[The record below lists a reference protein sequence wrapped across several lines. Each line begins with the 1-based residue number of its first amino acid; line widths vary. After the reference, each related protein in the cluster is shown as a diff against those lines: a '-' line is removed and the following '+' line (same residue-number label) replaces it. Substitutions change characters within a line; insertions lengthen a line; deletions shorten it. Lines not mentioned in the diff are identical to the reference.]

1 MGGGENNIR
10 MDAPRGDKQTGPRWW
25 LWVAVVLLVLVTAA
39 MVGKFLH
46 HDYKDAEVWYEA
58 GRRAL
63 EGRSLAG
70 LPHYR
75 YPPTFA
81 VLVAPLAALGFGPFF
96 FVWYGVNVGLF
107 GVSVWLTGEMV
118 LPKRRRP
125 HPLPPLR
132 ARRGG
137 ADDRGED
144 DRETRG
150 EVPHASASRLSPS
163 LAVPA
168 ALVAVYAID
177 TLFLGQTN
185 ILIMALVYW
194 AFVEEARGRQ
204 WAAGLP
210 LGAAIA
216 IKVFPAPL
224 LLYFAFRLRWRVVAA
239 AVLCGMFLLFV
250 LPGAARGFERNF
262 REMADWGN
270 RVALPFVSRGQAGD
284 WGQHSLDFGNQSL
297 TGVAGRLLM
306 AVNAQVAARE
316 GPDIYVNVAD
326 LDAAQVRRVVLAV
339 SLALGLVL
347 VLAIGWR
354 RPADGLRQ
362 STEYAL
368 AVTVLLLTSA
378 LSWTYFFVMLLLP
391 ATVAVELLGERERMG
406 RMSAGMLKAALLG
419 VGAATVLLASQHARA
434 LGCVF
439 WASLLVFAALA
450 LAARRLRRQEG
461 CE

>member
-1 MGGGENNIR
+1 MDPPHGDRQTGRTPSLAAGEV
-10 MDAPRGDKQTGPRWW
+10 GPRWW
-25 LWVAVVLLVLVTAA
+25 LWVAVALLLLVTAVV
-39 MVGKFLH
+39 VGKFLH

-96 FVWYGVNVGLF
+96 FVWYAVNVGLF
-107 GVSVWLTGEMV
+107 VVSV
-118 LPKRRRP
+118 
-125 HPLPPLR
+125 
-132 ARRGG
+132 
-137 ADDRGED
+137 
-144 DRETRG
+144 
-150 EVPHASASRLSPS
+150 RLSRR
-163 LAVPA
+163 LAAPTEAECAPASYWLPA
-168 ALVAVYAID
+168 ALVAVYAVD

-194 AFVEEARGRQ
+194 ASVEEARGRQ
-204 WAAGLP
+204 FVAGLP

-239 AVLCGMFLLFV
+239 AVLCCLFLLFV

-262 REMADWGN
+262 REMADWGD
-270 RVALPFVSRGQAGD
+270 RVARPFVSRGEAGD

-297 TGVAGRLLM
+297 TGVAARLLM

-326 LDAAQVRRVVLAV
+326 LGAAQVHRVVLAV
-339 SLALGLVL
+339 SLALGLAL
-347 VLAIGWR
+347 LWAIGWR

-368 AVTVLLLTSA
+368 AVTLLLLTSA

-391 ATVAVELLGERERMG
+391 AAAAVRLLGEDERIG
-406 RMSAGMLKAALLG
+406 RVCIGMLKAALFG

-434 LGCVF
+434 VGCVF

-450 LAARRLRRQEG
+450 LAAHRLRRQAGE
-461 CE
+461 EVTPSRA

>member
-10 MDAPRGDKQTGPRWW
+10 MDSPHGDKETGRTPSLPHGEARPRWW
-25 LWVAVVLLVLVTAA
+25 LWAAVVLLVLVTAA

-96 FVWYGVNVGLF
+96 FVWYAVNVGLF
-107 GVSVWLTGEMV
+107 AVSVGLSRRLAAPTGEE
-118 LPKRRRP
+118 
-125 HPLPPLR
+125 
-132 ARRGG
+132 G
-137 ADDRGED
+137 AC
-144 DRETRG
+144 T
-150 EVPHASASRLSPS
+150 SRWL
-163 LAVPA
+163 PA

-194 AFVEEARGRQ
+194 AFLEEARGRQ

-239 AVLCGMFLLFV
+239 AVLCGLFLLFV
-250 LPGAARGFERNF
+250 LPGAARGFKRNF
-262 REMADWGN
+262 REMADWSD
-270 RVALPFVSRGQAGD
+270 RVVLPFVSRGEAGD

-326 LDAAQVRRVVLAV
+326 LDVAQVRRVVLAV

-347 VLAIGWR
+347 LWAIGWR

-368 AVTVLLLTSA
+368 AVTLLLLTSA
-378 LSWTYFFVMLLLP
+378 LSWTYFFVMMLLP
-391 ATVAVELLGERERMG
+391 VMVSVRLLAEGDRLG
-406 RMSAGMLKAALLG
+406 RVSVGMLKAALFG

-439 WASLLVFAALA
+439 WASLLVFGALA
-450 LAARRLRRQEG
+450 MAARRLRRQEG

>member
-1 MGGGENNIR
+1 VGGGENNIR
-10 MDAPRGDKQTGPRWW
+10 MDPPHGDRQTGRTPSLAAGEVGPRWW
-25 LWVAVVLLVLVTAA
+25 LWVAVALLLLVTAVV
-39 MVGKFLH
+39 VGKFLH

-58 GRRAL
+58 GCRAL

-96 FVWYGVNVGLF
+96 FVWYAVNVGLF
-107 GVSVWLTGEMV
+107 VVSV
-118 LPKRRRP
+118 
-125 HPLPPLR
+125 
-132 ARRGG
+132 
-137 ADDRGED
+137 
-144 DRETRG
+144 
-150 EVPHASASRLSPS
+150 RLSRR
-163 LAVPA
+163 LAAPTEAECAPASYWLPA
-168 ALVAVYAID
+168 ALVAVYAVD

-204 WAAGLP
+204 FVAGLP

-250 LPGAARGFERNF
+250 VPGAARGFERNL
-262 REMADWGN
+262 REMADWSE
-270 RVALPFVSRGQAGD
+270 RVALPFVSRGEAGD

-326 LDAAQVRRVVLAV
+326 IGAAQVRRVVLAV

-347 VLAIGWR
+347 VWAIGWR

-368 AVTVLLLTSA
+368 AVTLLLLTSA

-391 ATVAVELLGERERMG
+391 VMVLVRLLGEGDRMG
-406 RMSAGMLKAALLG
+406 RVSVGMLKAALFG
-419 VGAATVLLASQHARA
+419 VGAATVLLASHHARA

-450 LAARRLRRQEG
+450 MAALRLRRQAGEEVTPARG
-461 CE
+461 

>member
-1 MGGGENNIR
+1 VGGGENNIR
-10 MDAPRGDKQTGPRWW
+10 MDPPHGDRQTGRTPSLAAGEVGPRWW
-25 LWVAVVLLVLVTAA
+25 LWVAVALLLLVTAVV
-39 MVGKFLH
+39 VGKFLH

-58 GRRAL
+58 GCRAL

-96 FVWYGVNVGLF
+96 FVWYAVNVGLF
-107 GVSVWLTGEMV
+107 VVSV
-118 LPKRRRP
+118 
-125 HPLPPLR
+125 
-132 ARRGG
+132 
-137 ADDRGED
+137 
-144 DRETRG
+144 
-150 EVPHASASRLSPS
+150 RLSRR
-163 LAVPA
+163 LAAPTEAECAPASYWLPA
-168 ALVAVYAID
+168 ALVAVYAVD

-204 WAAGLP
+204 FVAGLP

-250 LPGAARGFERNF
+250 VPGAARGFERNL
-262 REMADWGN
+262 REMADWSD
-270 RVALPFVSRGQAGD
+270 RVALPFVSRGEAGD

-347 VLAIGWR
+347 IWAIGWR

-368 AVTVLLLTSA
+368 AVTLLLLTSA

-391 ATVAVELLGERERMG
+391 VMVSVRLLGERDRIG
-406 RMSAGMLKAALLG
+406 GTAALALRIALVGMG
-419 VGAATVLLASQHARA
+419 VGTALLMRQYARA

-450 LAARRLRRQEG
+450 MAALRLRRQAGEEVTPARG
-461 CE
+461 

>member
-10 MDAPRGDKQTGPRWW
+10 MDPPHGDRQTGRTPSLAAGEVGPRWW
-25 LWVAVVLLVLVTAA
+25 LWVAVALLLLVTAV
-39 MVGKFLH
+39 MVGKFVR

-81 VLVAPLAALGFGPFF
+81 VLVAPLTALGFGPFF
-96 FVWYGVNVGLF
+96 FVWYAVSVGLF
-107 GVSVWLTGEMV
+107 GAAVWVTRQLTLE
-118 LPKRRRP
+118 P
-125 HPLPPLR
+125 HPLAPLR
-132 ARRGG
+132 ARRGDAG
-137 ADDRGED
+137 GLHQGR
-144 DRETRG
+144 
-150 EVPHASASRLSPS
+150 PHLA
-163 LAVPA
+163 LAV

-204 WAAGLP
+204 WVAGAP

-239 AVLCGMFLLFV
+239 AVLCCLFLLFV

-262 REMADWGN
+262 REMADWAD
-270 RVALPFVSRGQAGD
+270 RVALPFVSRGEAGD

-326 LDAAQVRRVVLAV
+326 LDAAQVRLVVLVV

-347 VLAIGWR
+347 VWAIGWR

-362 STEYAL
+362 STEYSL
-368 AVTVLLLTSA
+368 AVTLLLLTSA

-391 ATVAVELLGERERMG
+391 AAVAVRLVAEGDRIG
-406 RMSAGMLKAALLG
+406 RVSVGMLKAALFG
-419 VGAATVLLASQHARA
+419 VGAATALLVSQHARA

-439 WASLLVFAALA
+439 WASTLLFAGLA

-461 CE
+461 RG

>member
-10 MDAPRGDKQTGPRWW
+10 MDSPHGDKETGRTPRPPAGEVGPRWW
-25 LWVAVVLLVLVTAA
+25 LWVAVVLLLLVTAVV
-39 MVGKFLH
+39 VGKFLR
-46 HDYKDAEVWYEA
+46 HDYKDAEVWYDA
-58 GRRAL
+58 GRRVL
-63 EGRSLAG
+63 TGETLAG

-96 FVWYGVNVGLF
+96 FVWYAVNVGLF
-107 GVSVWLTGEMV
+107 VVSV
-118 LPKRRRP
+118 
-125 HPLPPLR
+125 
-132 ARRGG
+132 
-137 ADDRGED
+137 
-144 DRETRG
+144 
-150 EVPHASASRLSPS
+150 RLSWRLSALTEAECGPAS
-163 LAVPA
+163 YWLPA
-168 ALVAVYAID
+168 ALVAVYAVD

-194 AFVEEARGRQ
+194 ACMEEARGRQ
-204 WAAGLP
+204 WVAGLP

-239 AVLCGMFLLFV
+239 AVLCCLFLLFV

-262 REMADWGN
+262 REMADWGD
-270 RVALPFVSRGQAGD
+270 RVALPFVSRGEAGD

-347 VLAIGWR
+347 IWAIGWR

-368 AVTVLLLTSA
+368 AVTLLLLTSA

-391 ATVAVELLGERERMG
+391 VMVSVRLLVEGDRIG
-406 RMSAGMLKAALLG
+406 RVSVGMLKAALFG

-439 WASLLVFAALA
+439 WASLLLFAALGVAA
-450 LAARRLRRQEG
+450 LRLRRQAAE
-461 CE
+461 EVTLARA

>member
-1 MGGGENNIR
+1 
-10 MDAPRGDKQTGPRWW
+10 
-25 LWVAVVLLVLVTAA
+25 

-81 VLVAPLAALGFGPFF
+81 VLVAPLAALGFGAFF
-96 FVWYGVNVGLF
+96 FVWYGLNVALF
-107 GVSVWLTGEMV
+107 GLCVWLSRR
-118 LPKRRRP
+118 LAAPKEAEA
-125 HPLPPLR
+125 PPTSYWL
-132 ARRGG
+132 
-137 ADDRGED
+137 
-144 DRETRG
+144 
-150 EVPHASASRLSPS
+150 
-163 LAVPA
+163 PA

-194 AFVEEARGRQ
+194 AFLEEARGRQ
-204 WAAGLP
+204 WVAGLP

-262 REMADWGN
+262 REMADWSE
-270 RVALPFVSRGQAGD
+270 RVALPFVSRGEAGD

-326 LDAAQVRRVVLAV
+326 LGAAQVRRVVLAV

-347 VLAIGWR
+347 VWAIGWR

-368 AVTVLLLTSA
+368 VVTLLLLTSA
-378 LSWTYFFVMLLLP
+378 LAWTYFSVMLLLP
-391 ATVAVELLGERERMG
+391 VMVSVQLLAEGDRIG
-406 RMSAGMLKAALLG
+406 RVSVGMLKAALLG
-419 VGAATVLLASQHARA
+419 VGAATVLLASQQARA

-439 WASLLVFAALA
+439 WASLLVFGALA
-450 LAARRLRRQEG
+450 MAARRLRRQEG